1 MKLVLMMCL
10 ALVSLVGRGAAT
22 PVLDQDELEDLSKR
36 YPFFLVVPPRGD
48 QPLRYVYADVA
59 QHIHVFSVKDGKAK
73 PEWETASM
81 GSDLTALLLAED
93 QSGENVLLVATLA
106 GRIVVYDLDDYRMRY
121 EHFQDRFDNITCLTA
136 ANLDDD
142 PQSEVV
148 FISQRILYVYDA
160 NSRFMEWKSNEP
172 HNATE
177 LLIADVD
184 DDPQPEIIL
193 NSGAIVDSRFREIEV
208 ESRNRPDFGRRI
220 RLVDLN
226 GDGSPEILGEGK
238 GFSLT
243 LFDIRRREEIW

>member
-1 MKLVLMMCL
+1 MKLVLTMCL
-10 ALVSLVGRGAAT
+10 ALLMLVGRGAAT
-22 PVLDQDELEDLSKR
+22 PALDQGELEDLSKR
-36 YPFFLVVPPRGD
+36 FPFFLVIPPRGAK
-48 QPLRYVYADVA
+48 PLRYVYADAA
-59 QHIHVFSVKDGKAK
+59 QHLHVFSVKDGKSK

-81 GSDLTALLLAED
+81 GSEITALLLVED
-93 QSGENVLLVATLA
+93 QSGEEVLLLATLG
-106 GRIVVYDLDDYRMRY
+106 GRILVYDLDDYRLRY
-121 EHFQDRFDNITCLTA
+121 EHFQDRFNNITCLTA

-142 PQSEVV
+142 PQEEVV

-172 HNATE
+172 HDATE
-177 LLIADVD
+177 LLIANVD

-193 NSGAIVDSRFREIEV
+193 NSGSIIDSRFREIEV

-226 GDGSPEILGEGK
+226 GDGNPEILGEAK
-238 GFSLT
+238 GFGLT